1 MKNPLSLSNMCFL
14 GGTRTP
20 AACAAPQLSDLQ
32 LQPWSGLRI
41 SQEHSQIRCRF
52 RHLCELAALAVCSG
66 RAWLQEAR
74 AGSAVPGKLV
84 CVISHGYA
92 MVRFAS
98 SHLAPAPGP
107 GSAVL
112 LHALLLLN
120 PGRNCVQSVRW
131 GCGCSGG
138 AMCPG
143 CPGSVLCGQGW
154 SVGAMSGRTP
164 GGLCCIFRAAYCNMC
179 KFIRAC

>member
-1 MKNPLSLSNMCFL
+1 MCFL

-32 LQPWSGLRI
+32 LQPHCGLRV
-41 SQEHSQIRCRF
+41 SQERSQIRCRSYGWL
-52 RHLCELAALAVCSG
+52 RHLCELAASAVCSG

-84 CVISHGYA
+84 CVISHGRA

-98 SHLAPAPGP
+98 SRLAPAPGP
-107 GSAVL
+107 GSSVL

-120 PGRNCVQSVRW
+120 PERSRLQSVQ
-131 GCGCSGG
+131 G
-138 AMCPG
+138 A
-143 CPGSVLCGQGW
+143 
-154 SVGAMSGRTP
+154 VGAWAARLCAVWA
-164 GGLCCIFRAAYCNMC
+164 GLGQWEPCLAALLGFVLY
-179 KFIRAC
+179 F